1 MDDPNAV
8 FEVACGIVWSAIV
21 VPRVE
26 KTGVLPALLRDA
38 YTPIDADGTVQHDL
52 ADGAKSH
59 VAPDSDPIS
68 CFTFVVHQAG
78 EAGTRVLDGAFPVLR
93 RPCEQARGSRAPPAA
108 ASATT

>member
-59 VAPDSDPIS
+59 VAPDRDPIS
-68 CFTFVVHQAG
+68 GFTFVVHQAG
-78 EAGTRVLDGAFPVLR
+78 EAGARTRGDRFPVGRGPGQKSGGGR
-93 RPCEQARGSRAPPAA
+93 RPRSRC
-108 ASATT
+108 